1 MSSYGSSIPSSES
14 SRITNTSGG
23 SSSTS
28 SVSSSTSSASS
39 TGLNITPPKST
50 SSSSSDVE
58 RRSSIGV
65 ANIEPSSNIPT
76 LKGLNTNNRSGGY
89 KYSVELQYSTKT
101 NFAYDQSDKYFDDA
115 ITPYRDDGG
124 DAGIPEYKE
133 DETYGIETKTVYWTI
148 GSDQPILWGYHLD
161 GTPWVQDNSN
171 IGTDGGLYL
180 VSTTDSDKRRLGING
195 QRIELNAWYEPVE
208 ISGTAINPDNG
219 KLPSEH
225 IGQMSRGAQETDIS
239 FTYDADAPE
248 GSRHNIE
255 ITLKPWIGISDFH
268 YGSIPLPGRGYNP
281 DDYSPERDS
290 NPPLNAVPGIAED
303 NTEENSPDN
312 YGTGVFT
319 QSYVFPNYYD
329 GRGQMIV
336 NSLNQLPRDKVT
348 QTNVGLAE
356 EDSIDRGNKDWI
368 EAYSVAEKGRG
379 APWFTEGQWLTI
391 GEVGTGFYGQGKDN
405 TTGYNYLTTIEGVR
419 GNRTAPRTGS
429 LPPTAA
435 YDFAVANSGMIRDR
449 DDIERWSGQYN
460 PDDKSAKNTYQL
472 KPNDLIV
479 TQISHWDYRGVEQ
492 MRKYCRQRYELY
504 NLLRAEYTLMT
515 NDDWEDLGFTW
526 YRFDKDFSS
535 FPESYTLKRD
545 DGDDVEIVFN
555 LPHNFDDLIS
565 DKNTPYGSLS
575 ENPGVETFREYEI
588 AVLNQYD
595 QDSGKKNR
603 NDAFKGW
610 GHLCSKWERYPFI
623 DMTACLSVVPAIEI
637 PADIPADINGDGAVN
652 GADLAALLG
661 AWGTDGAEYPQLDI
675 NGDGV
680 IDGADLTL
688 LLSSWGQA
696 GVEFFDYS
704 KTFRPPLNWDPTDR
718 GSAPYITEIDDIE
731 DYTIDGPGAKPLGDN
746 QQGSMPVGQIGY
758 PNTAMDGG
766 TATAWEIYSADSDNP
781 RYDVTKSQYPQ
792 GLQMSLTDTYWPAL
806 KIASQSDL
814 VGNGIATDPSTWD
827 YQSTIRRAQAAAK
840 APPKYLR
847 LGGTIVWQTAAESD
861 NRVQGCHGGYDL
873 SISNYGSQEGCEVE
887 LLSMLAFDRNLDPE
901 NLNTAIRDEN
911 NKNISPSTSWI
922 RYHYGTDWDLKPDP
936 NSNNGDLIA
945 KRDNFSLRQV
955 IRRAVTQRGIDIY
968 GGQRSAGKYIVHNA
982 GHTDWWDVTSVI
994 GISCTQ
1000 HEDWVDMLNTGSMGS
1015 KKNGTLKNFSHQ
1027 IPKTDPDYTYGEM
1040 NNVGTFPGDIGHMGP
1055 EGMSNLT
1062 NVPGGEKQGNGL
1074 GAYTHNNLRF
1084 KDLSVKTVNDFT
1096 IIPYPDLEQ
1105 GQVSTNE
1112 YPGEPIRPA
1121 SFEGASETE
1130 SNVFPN
1136 QLITVYPSVGGQCG
1150 NQIDSL
1156 YYKLKEIVE
1165 ADEVDT
1171 DRTDADIRNR
1181 NWRGLYTQDIGSHKT
1196 GDEVTTW
1203 VGTDTKDK
1211 PWGSSAPMVDQPLN
1225 NLQSGVEPE
1234 WVADVD
1240 KPYSFLVGVS
1250 AENMVRYDDQ
1260 YFNKIR
1266 IDDAG
1271 NVTDN
1276 GNYYR
1281 PHKDLWRHI
1290 VEDFR
1295 PIDRYDDG
1303 NCDDSYGF
1311 DYLDRALEN
1320 ATLEDTKYAPWTGI
1334 YPRGYDPNNGGNDK
1348 HWGLLTNQ
1356 DYMSSNY
1363 HRGLYVKNT
1372 TLNEDGTKSAN
1383 YGEISVI
1390 LASITEHVR
1399 NSECVENSAVGT
1411 KPKLINKPNDM
1422 NPGPSSIEIEG
1433 GRESIKGK
1441 NDNTDL
1447 GPTARAMNFLLLHDI
1462 GLTDGNGNLLPNA
1475 TVDIAHNLEV
1485 DFDDPDVPM
1494 PSVNSWANGG
1504 GYGNIASFAGFK
1516 SYDYVYT
1523 RGSFSYGMAAR
1534 MFTGI
1539 KDDSKQEGSEKVR
1552 HKPLSEILDAMPAY
1566 FAKLFV
1572 KYPTFWN
1579 NPLGRSIIE
1588 EDTNTMHSIFLGGNQ
1603 QGVDWNDGRTD
1614 VKLKNWPSPEDNP
1627 SDNFYGGDQWPELIR
1642 ALFNQELLGRI
1653 SGKGSVGDDD
1663 ETQVASQ
1670 WRDPSTGRK
1679 WCVTMKEKLWRWKNE
1694 PGVIGK
1700 VMSTKDGKLDFSDEE
1715 VIQISDPPENIT
1727 ALAKSVQG
1735 RDILF
1740 QDFTYTFDTLDGQQ
1754 ASMSSN
1760 GSRIGDD
1767 FTGTIGTTEVAGEL
1781 DTPEWVTHNRVFS
1794 LKEDKETYDGEK
1806 TNFASPAGPDFQ
1818 FTILGRNRSN
1828 ADTPVDLDF
1837 VVGRPIQNGGVSDA
1851 GGNNP
1856 DNSED
1861 KRNIAETDAKY
1872 GSYLS
1877 NDGFHIKS
1885 SPGGALP
1892 YKQFVRG
1899 KSLYVWSHG
1908 TNRCQELVLVSERV
1922 ILDGKKIKSHGPRS
1936 GATKGAVNDYSDAG
1950 FEDDPIEWEQVWVL
1964 PNETQVIGDE
1974 VGEPKALAV
1983 WANLAN
1989 SFNFDGLRWLT
2000 VFYADP
2006 TTTIE

>member
-101 NFAYDQSDKYFDDA
+101 NFAYDQSDKYIDGA
-115 ITPYRDDGG
+115 ITPYQEAYTNNTPTYTEGR
-124 DAGIPEYKE
+124 
-133 DETYGIETKTVYWTI
+133 TYGIETKTVYWTI

-171 IGTDGGLYL
+171 IGKDGGLYL
-180 VSTTDSDKRRLGING
+180 VSTTDSDKRKLGIVG
-195 QRIELNAWYEPVE
+195 QRTEFNAWYEPVE

-239 FTYDADAPE
+239 FTYDQTSGE
-248 GSRHNIE
+248 HNIE
-255 ITLKPWIGISDFH
+255 IALKPWIGITDFH
-268 YGSIPLPGRGYNP
+268 YGSIPLPGRGYY
-281 DDYSPERDS
+281 DGDYSPERDS
-290 NPPLNAVPGIAED
+290 NPPLNGVPGISEED
-303 NTEENSPDN
+303 TEQKGDGD
-312 YGTGVFT
+312 YGKGVFT

-329 GRGQMIV
+329 GRGQMIS
-336 NSLNQLPRDKVT
+336 NEGLNQLPRDKVT
-348 QTNVGLAE
+348 QTNADRASADDKEWIVAYRDAE
-356 EDSIDRGNKDWI
+356 G
-368 EAYSVAEKGRG
+368 GRG
-379 APWFTEGQWLTI
+379 APWTTEGQWLTVE
-391 GEVGTGFYGQGKDN
+391 EVGEGFYGEGKDN
-405 TTGYNYLTTIEGVR
+405 TTGYNYLTTNQGVR

-435 YDFAVANSGMIRDR
+435 YDFAVANSGMIMDR
-449 DDIERWSGQYN
+449 DGIERWSGQYN
-460 PDDKSAKNTYQL
+460 PDNNMAKQYQL
-472 KPNDLIV
+472 KANDLIV
-479 TQISHWDYRGVEQ
+479 TQLSHWDRRGVEQ
-492 MRKYCRQRYELY
+492 TRKFCRQRYELY
-504 NLLRAEYTLMT
+504 NMLRATYSDLQ
-515 NDDWEDLGFTW
+515 DDAGFNW
-526 YRFDKDFSS
+526 YRLPGDASKNSGKFPP
-535 FPESYTLKRD
+535 FPESYENVDGEVITLD
-545 DGDDVEIVFN
+545 LPQDFDELIV
-555 LPHNFDDLIS
+555 
-565 DKNTPYGSLS
+565 TPPYLSLS
-575 ENPGVETFREYEI
+575 ENPAGVGTFREYEI
-588 AVLNQYD
+588 AVLNEYD
-595 QDSGKKNR
+595 QGKQEENR
-603 NDAFKGW
+603 NDSYKGW
-610 GHLCSKWERYPFI
+610 GMLNSKWERYPFI

-637 PADIPADINGDGAVN
+637 PADIPADVNGDGQVN
-652 GADLAALLG
+652 GADLTLLL
-661 AWGTDGAEYPQLDI
+661 ADWGNGKGDNLRYDL

-680 IDGADLTL
+680 VDGADLTL

-731 DYTIDGPGAKPLGDN
+731 DYTIDGPGAKPLGSE
-746 QQGSMPVGQIGY
+746 QQEDIPVGQIGY
-758 PNTAMDGG
+758 PKKAIDGG
-766 TATAWEIYSADSDNP
+766 TATAWEIYSADSDNR
-781 RYDVTKSQYPQ
+781 RYDNTSEEYPQ
-792 GLQMSLTDTYWPAL
+792 GLQMSLTDTYWPEL
-806 KIASQSDL
+806 KIASKSEL
-814 VGNGIATDPSTWD
+814 KGNGEDDDPSTWD
-827 YQSTIRRAQAAAK
+827 YQSTVRRSQAAAK

-847 LGGTIVWQTAAESD
+847 LGGHILWHTAAESD

-968 GGQRSAGKYIVHNA
+968 GGYRSAGKYIAHNA

-994 GISCTQ
+994 GIGCTQ

-1040 NNVGTFPGDIGHMGP
+1040 KNSGTFPGDIGHMGP
-1055 EGMSNLT
+1055 EGQSNLT
-1062 NVPGGEKQGNGL
+1062 NVPGGQKQGNGL
-1074 GAYTHNNLRF
+1074 GAYTHNTLRF

-1096 IIPYPDLEQ
+1096 SIPYPDNDISA
-1105 GQVSTNE
+1105 STNE
-1112 YPGEPIRPA
+1112 YRGEPIRPDK
-1121 SFEGASETE
+1121 FEDATLDE

-1165 ADEVDT
+1165 ADEVAT
-1171 DRTDADIRNR
+1171 SRTDADIRNR

-1203 VGTDTKDK
+1203 VGTDTDDK
-1211 PWGSSAPMVDQPLN
+1211 PWGSSAPEVDQPLN

-1250 AENMVRYDDQ
+1250 AENLVRYNDQ

-1266 IDDAG
+1266 IDADG
-1271 NVTDN
+1271 NTETN

-1295 PIDRYDDG
+1295 PIDRYDGD

-1311 DYLDRALEN
+1311 DYLNRALED
-1320 ATLEDTKYAPWTGI
+1320 ATLEDTNFAPLTGI

-1372 TLNEDGTKSAN
+1372 TLNEDGSESDN
-1383 YGEISVI
+1383 YGKISVI

-1399 NSECVENSAVGT
+1399 NSECVKNKDVAT
-1411 KPKLINKPNDM
+1411 NPRLINDVNDM
-1422 NPGPSSIEIEG
+1422 NPGASSIEIEG
-1433 GRESIKGK
+1433 SRESIRGK

-1462 GLTDGNGNLLPNA
+1462 GLKEDLDAGLNA

-1485 DFDDPDVPM
+1485 DFENPDVPM

-1504 GYGNIASFAGFK
+1504 GYGNVASFGGFK
-1516 SYDYVYT
+1516 SYDYVYNK
-1523 RGSFSYGMAAR
+1523 GAFSFAMSAR
-1534 MFTGI
+1534 LFTGI
-1539 KDDSKQEGSEKVR
+1539 KDEDKQGSTKVR

-1653 SGKGSVGDDD
+1653 SGEGAVGEDD

-1679 WCVTMKEKLWRWKNE
+1679 WCVSMKEKLWRWKNE

-1735 RDILF
+1735 KDILF

-1767 FTGTIGTTEVAGEL
+1767 FTGTIGTTEVAGVL

-1806 TNFASPAGPDFQ
+1806 TNFASPAGLDFQ
-1818 FTILGRNRSN
+1818 FTVLGRNRS
-1828 ADTPVDLDF
+1828 TESSPDLDF
-1837 VVGRPIQNGGVSDA
+1837 EVGRPIRNGGVSDA
-1851 GGNNP
+1851 GGKNP
-1856 DNSED
+1856 DNSDDNRNTASSAED
-1861 KRNIAETDAKY
+1861 Y

-1908 TNRCQELVLVSERV
+1908 ANRWQELVLVSENV
-1922 ILDGKKIKSHGPRS
+1922 NTDDGEKITSHGPRS
-1936 GATKGAVNDYSDAG
+1936 GATKGADNDYSENG
-1950 FEDDPIEWEQVWVL
+1950 FVDDPIEWEQVWVL
-1964 PNETQVIGDE
+1964 PNETQVLPGE

-1983 WANLAN
+1983 WGNLAN